1 MAKATGSRFYFGSW
15 LRSSFLVVPE
25 PATIALMT
33 LGRIG
38 VLIAAKR
45 TARYR

>member
-1 MAKATGSRFYFGSW
+1 MIRG
-15 LRSSFLVVPE
+15 FLVVPE
-25 PATIALMT
+25 TATIALMA
-33 LGRIG
+33 LGGIG